1 MCLITQTTNSL
12 SRTWLKRLLRYIA
25 VHCTS
30 FSDHFVGMLL
40 SVCEKLMEGGRE
52 GGWEEYF
59 YEDGEG
65 GVPRC
70 VCFPDVMGR
79 QETLFCDF

>member
-1 MCLITQTTNSL
+1 
-12 SRTWLKRLLRYIA
+12 
-25 VHCTS
+25 
-30 FSDHFVGMLL
+30 
-40 SVCEKLMEGGRE
+40 MEGGRE